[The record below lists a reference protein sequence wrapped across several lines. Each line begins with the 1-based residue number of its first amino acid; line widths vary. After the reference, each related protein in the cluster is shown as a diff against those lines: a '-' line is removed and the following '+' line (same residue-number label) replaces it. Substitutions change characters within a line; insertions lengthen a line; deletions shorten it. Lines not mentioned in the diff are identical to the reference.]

1 MSTPLDRS
9 SVLEQYEALRLQALE
24 GNGRGMCG
32 HGLALFLSRGMSAW
46 ISALTALAC
55 PPSLPRCEREGSVV
69 SLAELPLM
77 ARSDLTVLLAGMIL
91 ACQEE
96 VGR

>member
-1 MSTPLDRS
+1 MSTPLDRG

-24 GNGRGMCG
+24 GNGRGTCG

-46 ISALTALAC
+46 ISALSALAR
-55 PPSLPRCEREGSVV
+55 PPSLPRCEMEGPVV
-69 SLAELPLM
+69 ALTELPLM
-77 ARSDLTVLLAGMIL
+77 TRSDLTVLLAGMIL
-91 ACQEE
+91 ACHEE